1 MDNVKNK
8 TILITG
14 GASGIGY
21 DIATRLLQ
29 SGAKVIA
36 VLDLSTSPGPTSVP
50 NLEKQFGKGK
60 ALFFPCDVSN
70 TKQFEETFKKVAN
83 QLNGLD
89 IVINNAGLLND
100 RDWQRTVNVNVG
112 GLIQGS
118 LLAIEHMGKHKGGKG
133 GTIVNFASIVA
144 LDVYP
149 PFPVYC
155 SSKHDVMG
163 FSRSLQ
169 KNYKN
174 TGVRVLVICPGITDT
189 PLVSNLDD
197 KVPDFVTHE
206 DIENRLKDLPRQP
219 IENVGRA
226 VVTLIQKGENGAIWV
241 SEGNKPPRGVVFPPV
256 QYVDLTV

>member
-8 TILITG
+8 TALVTG

-21 DIATRLLQ
+21 DIAQKLLQ
-29 SGAKVIA
+29 SGAKVVA

-50 NLEKQFGKGK
+50 NLEKQFGKGR

-70 TKQFEETFKKVAN
+70 TKQFEETFKKVWN

-89 IVINNAGLLND
+89 IVVNNAGLLND
-100 RDWQRTVNVNVG
+100 KEWQRTVNVNVG

-118 LLAIEHMGKHKGGKG
+118 LLAIDHMGKHKGGRG

-144 LDVYP
+144 LDLYG

-155 SSKHDVMG
+155 SSKHDVLA
-163 FSRSLQ
+163 FSRCLQ

-189 PLVSNLDD
+189 PLVSNLEN
-197 KVPDFVTHE
+197 KLLDFVKRE
-206 DIENRLKDLPRQP
+206 DLEARIKDLPRQP

-226 VVTLIQKGENGAIWV
+226 VVTLIQKGENGAVWV
-241 SEGNKPPRGVVFPPV
+241 SEGNQPPRAVEFSPV
-256 QYVDLTV
+256 KLVDINV